1 MEECLRAAFLL
12 TDVECRDTGE
22 QASGSTA
29 AVCIVRRVA
38 AKRYVYTA
46 NVGDARAVLC
56 HAGVAVRL
64 SHDHKAT
71 DACERA
77 RVEASGGFVIRK
89 RVMGVLAV
97 ARSFGDFVLK
107 KYVPA
112 EPYTST
118 TKLDAMVR
126 MCAAGASGRRRRCAR
141 RSSHHLS
148 PLLLAPA
155 QSEFIIIAC
164 DGVWDVMEDQEAVD
178 LVRMHLRGGDGAG
191 GAGLSRAEEEIRIK
205 SSAQLL
211 VDASLTRGS
220 SDNVTAM
227 VLFL

>member
-1 MEECLRAAFLL
+1 VPAAA
-12 TDVECRDTGE
+12 R
-22 QASGSTA
+22 
-29 AVCIVRRVA
+29 
-38 AKRYVYTA
+38 
-46 NVGDARAVLC
+46 ARAVACDLC
-56 HAGVAVRL
+56 AFLAASPPRL
-64 SHDHKAT
+64 EQDHKAT
-71 DACERA
+71 DACERM
-77 RVEASGGFVIRK
+77 RVEAMGGFVIRK

-126 MCAAGASGRRRRCAR
+126 MRAAGASGRWRRCAR
-141 RSSHHLS
+141 AARRITPPHR
-148 PLLLAPA
+148 PRA